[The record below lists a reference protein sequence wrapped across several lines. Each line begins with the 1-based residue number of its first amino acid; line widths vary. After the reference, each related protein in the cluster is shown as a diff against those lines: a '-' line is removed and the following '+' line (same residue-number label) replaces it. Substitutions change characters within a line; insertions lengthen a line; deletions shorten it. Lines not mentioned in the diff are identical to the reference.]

1 MFPLAALPAPPKL
14 QVEEIL
20 NGLLEAQ
27 HPFLWVIR
35 GSDTGSGR
43 EIRSRVDESGKG
55 LVVLWCSQVEVLAHR
70 STGCFVTHCGW
81 NSTSES
87 LAKGV
92 PMVCFPQWTDQMTN
106 AKLVEDVWK
115 AGVRVK
121 VTEDRVLEGGELKRC
136 LEEVMGGEEM
146 KKNARKW
153 KDLTRES
160 VAEGG
165 SSDLGTRAFV
175 EEIRGVGLF

>member
-1 MFPLAALPAPPKL
+1 
-14 QVEEIL
+14 
-20 NGLLEAQ
+20 
-27 HPFLWVIR
+27 
-35 GSDTGSGR
+35 
-43 EIRSRVDESGKG
+43 
-55 LVVLWCSQVEVLAHR
+55 
-70 STGCFVTHCGW
+70 
-81 NSTSES
+81 
-87 LAKGV
+87 
-92 PMVCFPQWTDQMTN
+92 MVCFPQWTDQMTN